1 MGRKTKGE
9 ENRIIRTISVQ
20 PTLWKTFK
28 LWCKQHRKS
37 MSDMIE
43 MLLVKVMDEDRDLL
57 SLTTE
62 ADDVRSRI
70 QLSKYRMQRER
81 TDCESL
87 ETELRLLE
95 DRMAVV
101 TIEEKQAVKSVIEK
115 FRELKNEHRDEM

>member
-1 MGRKTKGE
+1 
-9 ENRIIRTISVQ
+9 
-20 PTLWKTFK
+20 
-28 LWCKQHRKS
+28 

-43 MLLVKVMDEDRDLL
+43 FLIVKVMDEDRDLL

-70 QLSKYRMQRER
+70 QLSKYRIQKER
-81 TDCESL
+81 TECESL

-101 TIEEKQAVKSVIEK
+101 QIEEKQAVKSVIEK
-115 FRELKNEHRDEM
+115 FRELKNEHRD

>member
-1 MGRKTKGE
+1 MGRKTKGQ
-9 ENRIIRTISVQ
+9 ENRIIRTVSVE

-28 LWCKQHRKS
+28 LWCKHNHKS

-43 MLLVKVMDEDRDLL
+43 FLIVKVMDEDRDLL

-70 QLSKYRMQRER
+70 QLSKYRIQKER
-81 TDCESL
+81 TECESL

-101 TIEEKQAVKSVIEK
+101 QIEEKQAVKSVIEK
-115 FRELKNEHRDEM
+115 FRELKNEHRDGM